1 VPHGEPIHSRLDR
14 LEGLVMTGANILR
27 RSGLALV
34 LLLAAVAGSGA
45 GAAQAPNEAASEWA
59 RGQNLQLGITQPALG
74 ISGQWRFER
83 WDNGDI
89 RIEKE
94 ENRRGRQTSG
104 TVLVIGNGAI
114 AVRGLRPAK
123 DRELDEVNAPLSMLQ
138 LTMRLLE
145 RSAPGG
151 PRSVARDVSVQVA
164 EDKNS
169 LKVTGIGAEGEFF
182 APWRARGI
190 LGPAGEG
197 RVKFEF
203 EFVSS
208 RPAPGAKAYATE
220 IAGIWERG
228 AGLPPLPD
236 SFPLTDW
243 QVYQLRQVVK
253 PRGQFNTVQL
263 GVSPPMGFVRL
274 GDLRARVAQWGS
286 DAERRAR
293 YQCN

>member
-1 VPHGEPIHSRLDR
+1 
-14 LEGLVMTGANILR
+14 MTGADILLR
-27 RSGLALV
+27 GWLALV
-34 LLLAAVAGSGA
+34 LVLAAAAAGGA
-45 GAAQAPNEAASEWA
+45 RAAQAPPKEAASEWA
-59 RGQNLQLGITQPALG
+59 RGEKVQLGITQPALG

-94 ENRRGRQTSG
+94 ENRRGRQTAG

-114 AVRGLRPAK
+114 AVRDLRPAK

-138 LTMRLLE
+138 LTLRLLE
-145 RSAPGG
+145 RVAPGG
-151 PRSVARDVSVQVA
+151 PRTVARDLSVQVA
-164 EDKNS
+164 DDRNS

-182 APWRARGI
+182 APWRVRGI

-203 EFVSS
+203 DFVSS
-208 RPAPGAKAYATE
+208 RPAPGAKVYATE

-228 AGLPPLPD
+228 AGSPPLPD
-236 SFPLTDW
+236 SYPLKDW

-274 GDLRARVAQWGS
+274 GDLRTRVAQWGG